1 MAPVPPAI
9 TREEGCGDTANVPTR
24 VFRARSHVLKL
35 HATGRKVPSLQ
46 LPPFAEEKKKK
57 RSASKPG
64 KHPFIQFARD
74 MAGHPREPP
83 ARSIPPSP
91 ARPPRPKG
99 NEVAKVI
106 VLVFD

>member
-1 MAPVPPAI
+1 MPPAI
-9 TREEGCGDTANVPTR
+9 TREEGCGDTANVPPR
-24 VFRARSHVLKL
+24 VFHARSRVLKL
-35 HATGRKVPSLQ
+35 RATARTDPSLQ
-46 LPPFAEEKKKK
+46 LPPFGEEKKKKK

-74 MAGHPREPP
+74 VAGHPREPA
-83 ARSIPPSP
+83 ARSFPPSP
-91 ARPPRPKG
+91 TRPPRPKG